1 MNSDLFNEMMAG
13 FGAAKK
19 YLAGKKARVR
29 VSRMASLCRSYCE

>member
-13 FGAAKK
+13 FGDAKK